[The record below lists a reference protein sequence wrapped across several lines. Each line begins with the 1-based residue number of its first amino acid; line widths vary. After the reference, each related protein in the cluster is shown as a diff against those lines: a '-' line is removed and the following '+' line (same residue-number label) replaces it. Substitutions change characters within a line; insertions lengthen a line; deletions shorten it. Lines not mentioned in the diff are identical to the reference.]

1 MSKKQTKLEK
11 FKIWLDENPR
21 IKSALNTFWTGFI
34 AVFLLQ
40 IREIEWD
47 NLQTLI
53 EGGAV
58 IGIFIAALRAG
69 LIAGASA
76 LGRFL
81 TR

>member
-1 MSKKQTKLEK
+1 MSKKKTRLQK
-11 FKIWLDENPR
+11 FKIWLDENPK
-21 IKSALNTFWTGFI
+21 IKSALNTFWTGFL

-53 EGGAV
+53 EGGAF

-69 LIAGASA
+69 IIAGASA

-81 TR
+81 TK